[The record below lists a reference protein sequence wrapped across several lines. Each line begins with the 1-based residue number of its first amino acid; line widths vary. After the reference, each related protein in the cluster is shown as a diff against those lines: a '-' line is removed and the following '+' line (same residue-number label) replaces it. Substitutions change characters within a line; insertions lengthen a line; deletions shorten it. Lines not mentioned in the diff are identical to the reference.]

1 MTEKSSV
8 DRPEQEAF
16 AARLRDNLARI
27 REEIA
32 AACAACG
39 RAEEEITLLGVTKTV
54 PADRINMAIEA
65 GIDRIG
71 ENRVQEFLQ
80 KREELR
86 LEGVGVHLIGHL
98 QTNKAAKIVGRVDMI
113 QSIDSLRAAQ
123 AVAQASQ
130 RLGLTTDV
138 LLEINIGGE
147 EAKSGAA
154 PEEAE
159 ELAYAVAALEGIRV
173 RGMMTVPPVCDTE
186 RQVRAY
192 FSRMKKLF
200 IDIRDKKIDN
210 TCMDVLS
217 MGMSSDFREAILEGS
232 TMVRVGTALFG
243 RRAPQHP

>member
-1 MTEKSSV
+1 MEEAISRACA
-8 DRPEQEAF
+8 DAGRP
-16 AARLRDNLARI
+16 
-27 REEIA
+27 REEV
-32 AACAACG
+32 
-39 RAEEEITLLGVTKTV
+39 TLLAVTKTV
-54 PADRINMAIEA
+54 APELINEAISLGLSE
-65 GIDRIG
+65 IG
-71 ENRVQEFLQ
+71 ENRVQEFLG
-80 KREELR
+80 KRDQLH
-86 LEGVGVHLIGHL
+86 LEGVSVHLIGHL

>member
-1 MTEKSSV
+1 MERVSPDGSGAA
-8 DRPEQEAF
+8 DRRFLMENLKRVEEAISR
-16 AARLRDNLARI
+16 ACADAGRP
-27 REEIA
+27 REEV
-32 AACAACG
+32 
-39 RAEEEITLLGVTKTV
+39 TLLAVTKTV
-54 PADRINMAIEA
+54 APELINEAISLGLSE
-65 GIDRIG
+65 IG
-71 ENRVQEFLQ
+71 ENRVQEFLG
-80 KREELR
+80 KRDQLH
-86 LEGVGVHLIGHL
+86 LEGVSVHLIGHL